1 MPEQHTD
8 RARKALIEA
17 KAEAARSG
25 RIEIGS
31 EYILYAILSVDG
43 SGAASLL
50 RDLNVKTGEM
60 RSHLRANMRHGPVS
74 SSIDRTSLTWSHRS
88 RAILADA
95 KTQASK
101 LGAVSIS
108 TEHLLLSLSRVDSG
122 SSAILF
128 QYGVSYDKLLEA
140 IKAAGSKR
148 GTEPEKATSALEYF
162 CRDLSLLGSESGLDP
177 VIGRSAEID
186 RVVQVLCRRKKSN
199 PVLLG
204 EPGVGKTAIVEGLA
218 LRILSGRIP
227 LPLYGKR
234 IMALDMASILAGTKY
249 RGQFEERL
257 KALLREIQE
266 DGNVILF
273 IDEVHSIVGAG
284 GAEGAIDAA
293 NLLKPALA
301 RGEFQCIGATTLDE
315 YRRRIEKDGALERR
329 FQPVPVDPPS
339 VDLTLEILEGLKA
352 RYQKHHNAIFSPESL
367 RSCAFLAHRY
377 ISGRHLPDK
386 AIDVMDESGARA
398 HARASS
404 PPESLIEL
412 HERLLD
418 LRNEMDTAADQRN
431 LGKVSKLH
439 EEVMQQEKA
448 LEDSRNKW
456 IESLPPVD
464 ISQDDVAAVVS
475 EMTGIPISRVGESE
489 TSRLSDLEDRIGESL
504 IGQEPAVKHIS
515 NAIRRSRV
523 GLRSNRRPTGC
534 FLFLGPS
541 GVGKTE
547 TARILAEQ
555 VFGDKNALIRIDMSE
570 YREGFSGSR
579 LVGAPPGYVG
589 YDDGG
594 QLTEKVRRRPY
605 SVVLLDEIEKAH
617 SDVYNML
624 LQVMDYGTMTDSYG
638 RKIDFSN
645 TIIIMT
651 GNLSQQGTGGTG
663 SVGFLRENSDPQS
676 ETAAVLSSARVLFP
690 PEFMNRLD
698 SVVVFNPLGMDDIRK
713 IVTMQ
718 LTEVLDRLLELDI
731 ELVIEN
737 EALDLLTESGFSR
750 EAGARHLR
758 RTIQRLLE
766 DPLTDM
772 LVSGELSG
780 GSKVSARRNGDILS
794 FTSRN
799 EERVHCP
806 AAEVNA

>member
-1 MPEQHTD
+1 MPEQYTD
-8 RARKALIEA
+8 RARRALAEA
-17 KAEAARSG
+17 KAEAARAG
-25 RIEIGS
+25 RKEVGS
-31 EYILYAILSVDG
+31 DFILYAILNVDG
-43 SGAASLL
+43 SGAAAVL
-50 RDLNVKTGEM
+50 RSMNVKIGEM
-60 RSHLRANMRHGPVS
+60 YSQIRANLRHGPAVS
-74 SSIDRTSLTWSHRS
+74 NADGTLLSWSRRS
-88 RAILADA
+88 QSILADA
-95 KTQASK
+95 GVQASR
-101 LGAVSIS
+101 LNAVSIS
-108 TEHLLLSLSRVDSG
+108 TEHLLLALSRIDS
-122 SSAILF
+122 SSAALLW
-128 QYGVSYDKLLEA
+128 QYGVSYEKLFEA
-140 IKAAGSKR
+140 VNAIGERLSSGA
-148 GTEPEKATSALEYF
+148 EKSTSALDYF
-162 CRDLSLLGSESGLDP
+162 CRDLTLLGVENQLDP
-177 VIGRSAEID
+177 VIGRTSEID

-199 PVLLG
+199 PVLIG

-218 LRILSGRIP
+218 QRILSGRVP

-257 KALLREIQE
+257 KALLKEIKK

-273 IDEVHSIVGAG
+273 IDEIHSIVGAG

-339 VDLTLEILEGLKA
+339 VELTLEILEGLKD
-352 RYQKHHNAIFSPESL
+352 RYQHHHNAVFSSRSL
-367 RSCAFLAHRY
+367 KCCAILANRY

-412 HERLLD
+412 HEKLSAMRRELD
-418 LRNEMDTAADQRN
+418 EAGDQRK
-431 LGKVSKLH
+431 LGQVSRLNSDIFRL
-439 EEVMQQEKA
+439 EKT
-448 LEDSRNKW
+448 LEDSRNDW
-456 IESLPPVD
+456 IKSLPPVE
-464 ISQDDVAAVVS
+464 ISQDDVAAVVA
-475 EMTGIPISRVGESE
+475 EMTGIPITRVGESE
-489 TSRLSDLEDRIGESL
+489 TARLADLEDRMAESI
-504 IGQEPAVKHIS
+504 IGQAPAVKLIA
-515 NAIRRSRV
+515 NAIRRGRV
-523 GLRSNRRPTGC
+523 GLHSNTRPTGC

-547 TARILAEQ
+547 TARVLAEQ

-624 LQVMDYGTMTDSYG
+624 LQVMDYGIMTDSYG

-651 GNLSQQGTGGTG
+651 GNLSHHGSGSGG
-663 SVGFLRENSDPQS
+663 SVGFLRENSDS
-676 ETAAVLSSARVLFP
+676 EASGILSAAKSLFP

-698 SVVVFNPLGMDDIRK
+698 SVIVFNSLSIDDIRA
-713 IVTMQ
+713 IVEMQ
-718 LTEVLDRLLELDI
+718 LKEIIDRLLELDI
-731 ELVIEN
+731 ELVMEN
-737 EALDLLTESGFSR
+737 EALDLLTESGYSR

-766 DPLTDM
+766 DPLTDL

-780 GSKVSARRNGDILS
+780 GRKVSARRSGDSLT
-794 FTSRN
+794 FTFVKKRSVKR
-799 EERVHCP
+799 P
-806 AAEVNA
+806 AVEVSV

>member
-1 MPEQHTD
+1 VPEQYTD
-8 RARKALIEA
+8 RARKALAEA

-25 RIEIGS
+25 RKEVGS
-31 EYILYAILSVDG
+31 EFILYATLNVDG
-43 SGAASLL
+43 SGAAAVL
-50 RDLNVKTGEM
+50 RSMNVKIGEM
-60 RSHLRANMRHGPVS
+60 YSQIKANLRHGPVVGNA
-74 SSIDRTSLTWSHRS
+74 DGTSLAWSKRS
-88 RAILADA
+88 QSILADA
-95 KTQASK
+95 RLQASK
-101 LGAVSIS
+101 LKAVLIS
-108 TEHLLLSLSRVDSG
+108 TEHLLLALSRIDSS
-122 SSAILF
+122 SSAFLW
-128 QYGVSYDKLLEA
+128 QYGVSYDKLFEA
-140 IKAAGSKR
+140 VKAMSDKLSSAR
-148 GTEPEKATSALEYF
+148 EKTTSALDYF
-162 CRDLSLLGSESGLDP
+162 CRDLTLLGSENRLDP
-177 VIGRSAEID
+177 VIGRAAEID
-186 RVVQVLCRRKKSN
+186 RIVQVLCRRKKSN

-218 LRILSGRIP
+218 LRILSGRVP

-234 IMALDMASILAGTKY
+234 IMALDMASILAGTKF

-257 KALLREIQE
+257 KALLKEIRQ

-284 GAEGAIDAA
+284 GAEGALDAA

-339 VDLTLEILEGLKA
+339 VEQTLEILEGLKD
-352 RYQKHHNAIFSPESL
+352 RYQRHHNALFSSDSL
-367 RSCAFLAHRY
+367 RCCAYLAHRY

-386 AIDVMDESGARA
+386 AIDVMDEAGARA

-404 PPESLIEL
+404 PPDSLMEL
-412 HERLLD
+412 HDKLLRLRRQLD
-418 LRNEMDTAADQRN
+418 EAGDNRK
-431 LGKVSKLH
+431 LGQVSELSIEIFRLEKV
-439 EEVMQQEKA
+439 
-448 LEDSRNKW
+448 LEDSRNNW

-464 ISQDDVAAVVS
+464 ISQDDVAAVVA
-475 EMTGIPISRVGESE
+475 EMTGIPITRVGESE
-489 TSRLSDLEDRIGESL
+489 TARLAGLEDRMTES
-504 IGQEPAVKHIS
+504 IVGQSHAIKHIA
-515 NAIRRSRV
+515 NAIRRGRV

-547 TARILAEQ
+547 TARVLAEQ
-555 VFGDKNALIRIDMSE
+555 VFGDKNALVRIDMSE

-624 LQVMDYGTMTDSYG
+624 LQVMDYGIMTDNYG

-651 GNLSQQGTGGTG
+651 GNLSHSSAG
-663 SVGFLRENSDPQS
+663 SAVGFSKENPES
-676 ETAAVLSSARVLFP
+676 EANGILKAAKTLFP

-698 SVVVFNPLGMDDIRK
+698 SVIVFNSLSMSDIRA
-713 IVTMQ
+713 IVEMQ
-718 LTEVLDRLLELDI
+718 LTEVYGRLQELDI
-731 ELVIEN
+731 ELVVEN

-758 RTIQRLLE
+758 RAIQRLLE

-772 LVSGELSG
+772 LVSRELSG
-780 GSKVSARRNGDILS
+780 GKEVSARRNGDVLS
-794 FTSRN
+794 FTLVNRAHAKESA
-799 EERVHCP
+799 V
-806 AAEVNA
+806 EVNA

>member
-1 MPEQHTD
+1 MPDSYTD

-17 KAEAARSG
+17 RAEAARAG
-25 RIEIGS
+25 RREIGS
-31 EYILYAILSVDG
+31 EFILYAVLSVDG
-43 SGAASLL
+43 SGASSLL
-50 RDLNVKTGEM
+50 RGLKVKTGEM
-60 RSHLRANMRHGPVS
+60 RSHLRSNLLSIRPVGQ
-74 SSIDRTSLTWSHRS
+74 IDRTSLTWSNRS
-88 RAILADA
+88 RAILAESRGQAA
-95 KTQASK
+95 KLDSD
-101 LGAVSIS
+101 VIS
-108 TEHLLLSLSRVDSG
+108 TEHFLLAMARIESG
-122 SSAILF
+122 ASAILR
-128 QYGVSYDKLLEA
+128 QYGVHYENLFEA
-140 IKAAGSKR
+140 VKASGSKNA
-148 GTEPEKATSALEYF
+148 GDPEKTTSALEYF
-162 CRDLSLLGSESGLDP
+162 CRDLTLLASEGTLDP
-177 VIGRSAEID
+177 VIGRSREID

-199 PVLLG
+199 PVLIG

-218 LRILSGRIP
+218 LRVLSGRVP

-234 IMALDMASILAGTKY
+234 IMALDMASVLAGTKY

-257 KALLREIQE
+257 KALLREIRE
-266 DGNVILF
+266 AGNVVLF

-329 FQPVPVDPPS
+329 FQPVPIDPPT
-339 VDLTLEILEGLKA
+339 VELTVEILNGLKD
-352 RYQKHHNAIFSPESL
+352 RYQRHHNSVFSEDTLRNCAI
-367 RSCAFLAHRY
+367 LAHRY

-412 HERLLD
+412 HDRLVD
-418 LRNEMDTAADQRN
+418 LRKEADKAAGERN
-431 LGKVSKLH
+431 LRAVAEFG
-439 EEVMQQEKA
+439 EEISRLERA
-448 LEDSRNKW
+448 LEESRNHW
-456 IESLPPVD
+456 IESLPPTEISLDD
-464 ISQDDVAAVVS
+464 ITAVVS

-489 TSRLSDLEDRIGESL
+489 MAKLAGLEKRMSKSI
-504 IGQEPAVKHIS
+504 IGQEAALNHIAG
-515 NAIRRSRV
+515 AIRRSRV
-523 GLRSNRRPTGC
+523 GLRSRTRPTGC

-555 VFGDKNALIRIDMSE
+555 VFGDVHSLIRIDMSE

-594 QLTEKVRRRPY
+594 QLTEKVRRKPY

-624 LQVMDYGTMTDSYG
+624 LQVMDYGNMTDNYG

-651 GNLSQQGTGGTG
+651 ANLSQSKFGGST
-663 SVGFLRENSDPQS
+663 VGFLREDGEADS
-676 ETAAVLSSARVLFP
+676 EAVLASARALFP

-698 SVVVFNPLGMDDIRK
+698 ASVVYNPLKVEDIKQIVDIQLDDVR
-713 IVTMQ
+713 
-718 LTEVLDRLLELDI
+718 ERLVELRI
-731 ELVIEN
+731 KLMVEP
-737 EALDLLTESGFSR
+737 EALDLLAETGYSR

-772 LVSGELSG
+772 LISGELTAG
-780 GSKVSARRNGDILS
+780 CTISARRNGSSLS
-794 FTSRN
+794 FSL
-799 EERVHCP
+799 EC
-806 AAEVNA
+806 AENISSQPTEVSV

>member
-1 MPEQHTD
+1 MPEQYTD
-8 RARKALIEA
+8 RARRALAEA
-17 KAEAARSG
+17 KIEAARAG
-25 RIEIGS
+25 RKEVGS
-31 EYILYAILSVDG
+31 EFILYAILNVDG
-43 SGAASLL
+43 SGAAAVL
-50 RDLNVKTGEM
+50 RSMNVKIGEM
-60 RSHLRANMRHGPVS
+60 YSQIRANLRHGPVVS
-74 SSIDRTSLTWSHRS
+74 NADGTSLSWSKRS
-88 RAILADA
+88 QSILADA
-95 KTQASK
+95 QVQASR
-101 LGAVSIS
+101 LNAVSIS
-108 TEHLLLSLSRVDSG
+108 TEHLLLALSRIDSS
-122 SSAILF
+122 SSAFLW
-128 QYGVSYDKLLEA
+128 QYGVSYDKLFEA
-140 IKAAGSKR
+140 VSAIGERLSSGA
-148 GTEPEKATSALEYF
+148 EKTTASALDFF
-162 CRDLSLLGSESGLDP
+162 CRDLTLLGSENQLDP
-177 VIGRSAEID
+177 VIGRTSEID

-199 PVLLG
+199 PVLIG

-218 LRILSGRIP
+218 QRILSGRVP

-257 KALLREIQE
+257 KALLKEIRK
-266 DGNVILF
+266 DGNVVLF
-273 IDEVHSIVGAG
+273 IDEIHSIVGAG

-339 VDLTLEILEGLKA
+339 VELTLEILEGLKD
-352 RYQKHHNAIFSPESL
+352 RYQRHHNAVFSSESL
-367 RSCAFLAHRY
+367 KCCAILANRF

-412 HERLLD
+412 HEKLLKMRRELD
-418 LRNEMDTAADQRN
+418 EAGDQRK
-431 LGKVSKLH
+431 LGQVSRLTSDIFRL
-439 EEVMQQEKA
+439 EKT
-448 LEDSRNKW
+448 LEDSRNNW
-456 IESLPPVD
+456 IISLPPVE
-464 ISQDDVAAVVS
+464 ISQDDVAAVVA
-475 EMTGIPISRVGESE
+475 EMTGIPITRVGESE
-489 TSRLSDLEDRIGESL
+489 TARLADLEDRMAESI
-504 IGQEPAVKHIS
+504 IGQAPVVKHIA
-515 NAIRRSRV
+515 NAIRRGRV
-523 GLRSNRRPTGC
+523 GLRSNTRPTGC

-547 TARILAEQ
+547 TARVLAEQ
-555 VFGDKNALIRIDMSE
+555 VFGDKNALVRIDMSE

-651 GNLSQQGTGGTG
+651 GNLSHHSSGSGG
-663 SVGFLRENSDPQS
+663 SVGFLRENSDS
-676 ETAAVLSSARVLFP
+676 EASGILNAAKSLFP

-698 SVVVFNPLGMDDIRK
+698 RVVVFNSLSMDDIRA
-713 IVTMQ
+713 IVEMQ
-718 LTEVLDRLLELDI
+718 LKEIIDRLLELNI
-731 ELVIEN
+731 ELVMEN
-737 EALDLLTESGFSR
+737 EALDLLAESGYSR

-766 DPLTDM
+766 DPLTDL

-780 GSKVSARRNGDILS
+780 GRKISARRSGDSLA
-794 FTSRN
+794 FTFVKK
-799 EERVHCP
+799 RVVKRP
-806 AAEVNA
+806 AVEVSV

>member
-17 KAEAARSG
+17 RAEAARSG
-25 RIEIGS
+25 RREIGS
-31 EYILYAILSVDG
+31 EFILYAILNIDG
-43 SGAASLL
+43 SGAAALL
-50 RDLNVKTGEM
+50 RSLSAKTGEM
-60 RSHLRANMRHGPVS
+60 RSQLRANLRLGPAS
-74 SSIDRTSLTWSHRS
+74 SVTDRTNLTWSHRS
-88 RAILADA
+88 RSILADA
-95 KTQASK
+95 KIQAAK
-101 LGAVSIS
+101 LNAVSIS
-108 TEHLLLSLSRVDSG
+108 TEHLLLALSRIDSG
-122 SSAILF
+122 ASALLW
-128 QYGVSYDKLLEA
+128 QYGVSYDKLFDT
-140 IKAAGSKR
+140 IKASGDRRSSEK
-148 GTEPEKATSALEYF
+148 EKATSALDYF
-162 CRDLSLLGSESGLDP
+162 CRDLTLLGSENGLDP

-199 PVLLG
+199 PVLIG

-218 LRILSGRIP
+218 LRILSGRVP
-227 LPLYGKR
+227 LPIYGKR
-234 IMALDMASILAGTKY
+234 IMALDMASILAGTKF

-257 KALLREIQE
+257 KALLREIRE

-273 IDEVHSIVGAG
+273 IDEIHSIVGAG

-329 FQPVPVDPPS
+329 FQPIPVDPPS
-339 VDLTLEILEGLKA
+339 VELTLEILEGLKD
-352 RYQKHHNAIFSPESL
+352 RYQRHHNAIFPTESL
-367 RSCAFLAHRY
+367 KSCAILAHRY

-412 HERLLD
+412 HDRLLN
-418 LRNEMDTAADQRN
+418 LRREVDTAGDKRN
-431 LGKVSKLH
+431 LGEVSRLSD
-439 EEVMQQEKA
+439 EVLRLEKA
-448 LEDSRNKW
+448 LEDSRNHW
-456 IESLPPVD
+456 IDSLPPVK
-464 ISQDDVAAVVS
+464 ISQDDVAAVVA

-489 TSRLSDLEDRIGESL
+489 TSRLSDLEDRKGGSI
-504 IGQEPAVKHIS
+504 IGQAPAVKHIA

-547 TARILAEQ
+547 TARVLAEQ

-624 LQVMDYGTMTDSYG
+624 LQIMDYGTLTDGYG
-638 RKIDFSN
+638 RRIDFSN

-651 GNLSQQGTGGTG
+651 GNLSQRTVGGSGT
-663 SVGFLRENSDPQS
+663 VGFLRENSES
-676 ETAAVLSSARVLFP
+676 EANSILNAARSLFP

-698 SVVVFNPLGMDDIRK
+698 SVIIYNSLSKDNIRT
-713 IVTMQ
+713 IVEIQ
-718 LTEVLDRLLELDI
+718 LTEILDRLRELDI
-731 ELVIEN
+731 ELVIEK

-766 DPLTDM
+766 DPLTDL
-772 LVSGELSG
+772 LVSGELSR
-780 GSKVSARRNGDILS
+780 GSKVSARRNGDVLS
-794 FTSRN
+794 FTSVK
-799 EERVHCP
+799 EEKINCP
-806 AAEVNA
+806 AVEVNV

>member
-1 MPEQHTD
+1 MPEQYTD

-17 KAEAARSG
+17 RAEAARSG
-25 RIEIGS
+25 RREIGS
-31 EYILYAILSVDG
+31 EFILYAILSIDG
-43 SGAASLL
+43 SGAAALL
-50 RDLNVKTGEM
+50 RGLGVKTGEM
-60 RSHLRANMRHGPVS
+60 RSHLRANLRNGPVS
-74 SSIDRTSLTWSHRS
+74 SSIDRTNLTWSPRS
-88 RAILADA
+88 RSILADA
-95 KTQASK
+95 KTQAAK
-101 LGAVSIS
+101 LDAVSIS
-108 TEHLLLSLSRVDSG
+108 SEHLLLALARIDSG
-122 SSAILF
+122 SSALLW
-128 QYGVSYDKLLEA
+128 QYGVNYDKLQEA
-140 IKAAGSKR
+140 VKAAGNKR
-148 GTEPEKATSALEYF
+148 SPEPEKATSALEYF
-162 CRDLSLLGSESGLDP
+162 CRDLTLLGSEGGLDP
-177 VIGRSAEID
+177 VIGRSSEID
-186 RVVQVLCRRKKSN
+186 RIVQVLCRRKKSN
-199 PVLLG
+199 PVLIG

-218 LRILSGRIP
+218 LRILTGRVP

-234 IMALDMASILAGTKY
+234 IMALDMASVLAGTKY

-257 KALLREIQE
+257 KALLREIRK

-339 VDLTLEILEGLKA
+339 VELTLEILEGLKD
-352 RYQKHHNAIFSPESL
+352 RYQQHHNAVFPPESL
-367 RSCAFLAHRY
+367 KSCAILAHRY

-412 HERLLD
+412 HDRLFAMRYAVD
-418 LRNEMDTAADQRN
+418 AAGEKRN
-431 LGKVSKLH
+431 LKEVSRLS
-439 EEVMQQEKA
+439 EEVLRLEKA
-448 LEDSRNKW
+448 LEDSRNHW
-456 IESLPPVD
+456 IDSLPPVE
-464 ISQDDVAAVVS
+464 ISQDDVAAVVA

-489 TSRLSDLEDRIGESL
+489 TVRLADLEDRMTRGIV
-504 IGQEPAVKHIS
+504 GQEPAIKLIA

-523 GLRSNRRPTGC
+523 GLRSDRRPTGC

-589 YDDGG
+589 YNDGG

-651 GNLSQQGTGGTG
+651 GNLSHHSTG
-663 SVGFLRENSDPQS
+663 SSGTVGFLRDNPES
-676 ETAAVLSSARVLFP
+676 EATAVLDSARSLFP

-698 SVVVFNPLGMDDIRK
+698 SVIVFNSLGMDDIRK
-713 IVTMQ
+713 IVKMQ
-718 LTEVLDRLLELDI
+718 LAEILARLQELDI

-737 EALDLLTESGFSR
+737 EALDLLAESGFSR

-766 DPLTDM
+766 DPLTDL

-780 GSKVSARRNGDILS
+780 GRKVSARRNGDILS
-794 FTSRN
+794 FASAD
-799 EERVHCP
+799 EERVHCS
-806 AAEVNA
+806 AVEVNV

>member
-17 KAEAARSG
+17 RAEAARSG
-25 RIEIGS
+25 RREIGS
-31 EYILYAILSVDG
+31 EFILYAILNVDG
-43 SGAASLL
+43 SGAAALL
-50 RDLNVKTGEM
+50 RSLNVKTGEM
-60 RSHLRANMRHGPVS
+60 GSQLRANLRHGPIAGN
-74 SSIDRTSLTWSHRS
+74 IDRTNLTWSHRCRS
-88 RAILADA
+88 ILADA
-95 KTQASK
+95 KVQASK
-101 LGAVSIS
+101 LNSVSIS
-108 TEHLLLSLSRVDSG
+108 TEHLLLALARIDSG
-122 SSAILF
+122 SSALLW
-128 QYGVSYDKLLEA
+128 QYGVNYDKLFDAL
-140 IKAAGSKR
+140 KASGEKR
-148 GTEPEKATSALEYF
+148 GTVQEKATSALDYF
-162 CRDLSLLGSESGLDP
+162 CRNLTLIGSENGLDP
-177 VIGRSAEID
+177 VIGRSREID
-186 RVVQVLCRRKKSN
+186 RIVQVLCRRKKSN
-199 PVLLG
+199 PVLIG

-218 LRILSGRIP
+218 LRILSGRVP

-257 KALLREIQE
+257 KALLREIRE
-266 DGNVILF
+266 DGNVVLF
-273 IDEVHSIVGAG
+273 IDEIHSIVGAG

-315 YRRRIEKDGALERR
+315 YRKIEKDGALERR
-329 FQPVPVDPPS
+329 FQSVPVDPPS
-339 VDLTLEILEGLKA
+339 VELTQEILEGLKE
-352 RYQKHHNAIFSPESL
+352 RYQRHHNAIFSPESL
-367 RSCAFLAHRY
+367 RNCVILANRY
-377 ISGRHLPDK
+377 ITGRHLPDK

-404 PPESLIEL
+404 PPESLINL
-412 HERLLD
+412 HDRLLEMRRD
-418 LRNEMDTAADQRN
+418 MDTAGEKKN
-431 LGKVSKLH
+431 L
-439 EEVMQQEKA
+439 EEVSRLGEEVARLEKA
-448 LEDSRNKW
+448 LESSRGHW

-464 ISQDDVAAVVS
+464 ITQDDVAAVVA

-489 TSRLSDLEDRIGESL
+489 TARLSSLEDRMSGSI
-504 IGQEPAVKHIS
+504 IGQDQAIKHIA
-515 NAIRRSRV
+515 NAIRRGRV
-523 GLRSNRRPTGC
+523 GLRNNRRPTGC

-555 VFGDKNALIRIDMSE
+555 VFGDKNSLIRIDMSE

-594 QLTEKVRRRPY
+594 QLTERVRRRPY

-651 GNLSQQGTGGTG
+651 GNLTKNRGGNSA
-663 SVGFLRENSDPQS
+663 SVGFLREDS
-676 ETAAVLSSARVLFP
+676 ESEASAIHNAAKSLFP
-690 PEFMNRLD
+690 LEFMNRLD
-698 SVVVFNPLGMDDIRK
+698 SVIVYNSLSMDDIK
-713 IVTMQ
+713 TIVKMQ
-718 LTEVLDRLLELDI
+718 LTEVLERLLELDI
-731 ELVIEN
+731 ELVIES
-737 EALDLLTESGFSR
+737 EALDLLSENGFSR
-750 EAGARHLR
+750 DAGARHLR

-766 DPLTDM
+766 DPLIDL

-780 GSKVSARRNGDILS
+780 GEKVSARRNGDVLS
-794 FTSRN
+794 FSSLN
-799 EERVHCP
+799 EEKVNNP
-806 AAEVNA
+806 AVEVNV

>member
-1 MPEQHTD
+1 LPEQYTD

-17 KAEAARSG
+17 RAEAARSG
-25 RIEIGS
+25 KREIGS
-31 EYILYAILSVDG
+31 EFILYAVLSVDG

-50 RDLNVKTGEM
+50 RNLGVKTGEM
-60 RSHLRANMRHGPVS
+60 RSHLRANLRTAPS
-74 SSIDRTSLTWSHRS
+74 SGSIDRTNLTWSHRS
-88 RAILADA
+88 RTILAEA
-95 KTQASK
+95 AIQATK
-101 LGAVSIS
+101 LDSVSIS
-108 TEHLLLSLSRVDSG
+108 TEHLLLALAKIDSG
-122 SSAILF
+122 SSGVLW
-128 QYGVSYDKLLEA
+128 QYGVSYDKLFETM
-140 IKAAGSKR
+140 KTAGSKGAGEAESAR
-148 GTEPEKATSALEYF
+148 SALEYF
-162 CRDLSLLGSESGLDP
+162 CRDLTLLASEGGLDP
-177 VIGRSAEID
+177 VIGRASEID
-186 RVVQVLCRRKKSN
+186 RIVQVLCRRKKSN
-199 PVLLG
+199 PVLIG

-218 LRILSGRIP
+218 LRILSGRVP

-234 IMALDMASILAGTKY
+234 IMAMDMASVLAGTKY

-257 KALLREIQE
+257 KTLLKEVR
-266 DGNVILF
+266 DAGNVILF

-339 VDLTLEILEGLKA
+339 VELTVEILNGLKD
-352 RYQKHHNAIFSPESL
+352 RYQRHHNAIYSEKSL
-367 RSCAFLAHRY
+367 RSCAILAHRY

-404 PPESLIEL
+404 PPESLIQL
-412 HERLLD
+412 HDQLLS
-418 LRNEMDTAADQRN
+418 LRREADIAAEQRN
-431 LGKVSKLH
+431 LGKVSTLN
-439 EEVMQQEKA
+439 EEVFRLEKA
-448 LEDSRNKW
+448 LEESRNHW
-456 IESLPPVD
+456 IDSLPPTE
-464 ISQDDVAAVVS
+464 ISQDDIASVVS
-475 EMTGIPISRVGESE
+475 VMTGIPISRVGESE
-489 TSRLSDLEDRIGESL
+489 MTRLADLEVRMSES
-504 IGQEPAVKHIS
+504 IVGQESAVKHIA

-523 GLRSNRRPTGC
+523 GLRSSSRPTGC

-555 VFGDKNALIRIDMSE
+555 VFGDRHALIRIDMSE

-624 LQVMDYGTMTDSYG
+624 LQVMDYGNMTDSYG

-651 GNLSQQGTGGTG
+651 GNLSPRSSGSGGT
-663 SVGFLRENSDPQS
+663 VGFQRENPDSVAS
-676 ETAAVLSSARVLFP
+676 AILSSAKAMFP

-698 SVVVFNPLGMDDIRK
+698 SVIVYNSLSMDDIKK
-713 IVTMQ
+713 IVKMQ
-718 LTEVLDRLLELDI
+718 LSEVLERLKELDI
-731 ELVIEN
+731 ELVIEK
-737 EALDLLTESGFSR
+737 EALDLLAESGFSSD
-750 EAGARHLR
+750 AGARHLR

-766 DPLTDM
+766 DPLTDL

-780 GSKVSARRNGDILS
+780 GREVSARRNGDTLS
-794 FTSRN
+794 FTTVN
-799 EERVHCP
+799 EMNVPSH
-806 AAEVNA
+806 AAEVNV

>member
-1 MPEQHTD
+1 MPEQYTD

-17 KAEAARSG
+17 RAEAARSG
-25 RIEIGS
+25 RREIGS
-31 EYILYAILSVDG
+31 EFILYAILSIDG
-43 SGAASLL
+43 SGAAALL
-50 RDLNVKTGEM
+50 RSLGVKTGEM
-60 RSHLRANMRHGPVS
+60 RSHLRANLRNGPAS
-74 SSIDRTSLTWSHRS
+74 SNIDRTNLTWSPRS
-88 RAILADA
+88 RSILADA
-95 KTQASK
+95 KIQSAK
-101 LGAVSIS
+101 LDAVSIS
-108 TEHLLLSLSRVDSG
+108 SEHLLLALARIDSG
-122 SSAILF
+122 SSALLW
-128 QYGVSYDKLLEA
+128 QYAVNYDKLLEA
-140 IKAAGSKR
+140 IKAAGNKR
-148 GTEPEKATSALEYF
+148 SSEPEKATSALEYF
-162 CRDLSLLGSESGLDP
+162 CRDLTLLGLESGLDP
-177 VIGRSAEID
+177 VIGRSSEID
-186 RVVQVLCRRKKSN
+186 RIVQVLCRRKKSN
-199 PVLLG
+199 PVLIG

-218 LRILSGRIP
+218 MRVLSGRVP

-257 KALLREIQE
+257 KVLLREIRN

-339 VDLTLEILEGLKA
+339 VELTLEILEGLKD
-352 RYQKHHNAIFSPESL
+352 RYQRHHNAVFSSESL
-367 RSCAFLAHRY
+367 RSCAILANRY

-412 HERLLD
+412 HDRLLNMRRD
-418 LRNEMDTAADQRN
+418 LDSAGDQRN
-431 LGKVSKLH
+431 LGKVSRLG
-439 EEVMQQEKA
+439 EEVLRLEKA
-448 LEDSRNKW
+448 LADSRSHW
-456 IESLPPVD
+456 IDSLPPTE

-489 TSRLSDLEDRIGESL
+489 TARLADLEDRMTGSI
-504 IGQEPAVKHIS
+504 IGQEPAIKQIA

-523 GLRSNRRPTGC
+523 GLRSSRRPTGC

-579 LVGAPPGYVG
+579 LVGAPPGYIG

-638 RKIDFSN
+638 RRIDFSN

-651 GNLSQQGTGGTG
+651 GNLSHNSTG
-663 SVGFLRENSDPQS
+663 SSGTVGFLREDS
-676 ETAAVLSSARVLFP
+676 ESESIAIINSARSLFP

-698 SVVVFNPLGMDDIRK
+698 SVIVFNSLSMDGIRK
-713 IVTMQ
+713 IVEMQ
-718 LTEVLDRLLELDI
+718 LAEILVRLHELDI
-731 ELVIEN
+731 ELVVEN
-737 EALDLLTESGFSR
+737 EALDLLAESGFSR

-766 DPLTDM
+766 DPLTDL

-780 GSKVSARRNGDILS
+780 GRKVSARRNGDVLS
-794 FTSRN
+794 FTSVN
-799 EERVHCP
+799 EEKVHCS
-806 AAEVNA
+806 AVEMNV

>member
-17 KAEAARSG
+17 RAEAARSG
-25 RIEIGS
+25 RREIGS
-31 EYILYAILSVDG
+31 EFILYAILSIDG
-43 SGAASLL
+43 SGAATLL
-50 RDLNVKTGEM
+50 RSLNIKTGEM
-60 RSHLRANMRHGPVS
+60 LSQLRANLRHGPVS
-74 SSIDRTSLTWSHRS
+74 GNSVDRTNLTWSHRS
-88 RAILADA
+88 RSILADA
-95 KTQASK
+95 KVQAAK
-101 LGAVSIS
+101 LNAVSIS
-108 TEHLLLSLSRVDSG
+108 TEHLLLALSRIDSG
-122 SSAILF
+122 SSAMLW
-128 QYGVSYDKLLEA
+128 QYGVNYDKLFDTL
-140 IKAAGSKR
+140 KALGDKR
-148 GTEPEKATSALEYF
+148 PSEQEKVTSALDYF
-162 CRDLSLLGSESGLDP
+162 CRDLTLLGSESGLDP

-199 PVLLG
+199 PVLIG

-218 LRILSGRIP
+218 LRILSGRVP

-257 KALLREIQE
+257 KILLREIKE

-273 IDEVHSIVGAG
+273 IDEIHTIVGAG

-339 VDLTLEILEGLKA
+339 VELTVEILEGLKD
-352 RYQKHHNAIFSPESL
+352 RYQRHHNAIFPSESL
-367 RSCAFLAHRY
+367 KNCAILAHRY

-404 PPESLIEL
+404 PPESLILL
-412 HERLLD
+412 HDRLLD
-418 LRNEMDTAADQRN
+418 MKHGVDAAGDKRN
-431 LGKVSKLH
+431 LGEVSRLT
-439 EEVMQQEKA
+439 EEVLRLEKA
-448 LEDSRNKW
+448 LEDSRNHW
-456 IESLPPVD
+456 IESLPPVE
-464 ISQDDVAAVVS
+464 ISQDDVAAVVA

-489 TSRLSDLEDRIGESL
+489 TTRLSDLEDRMAKSL
-504 IGQEPAVKHIS
+504 IGQAPAIKQIA
-515 NAIRRSRV
+515 NAIRRARV

-617 SDVYNML
+617 ADVYNML

-651 GNLSQQGTGGTG
+651 GNLSQRSIGSSGT
-663 SVGFLRENSDPQS
+663 VGFLRENSDS
-676 ETAAVLSSARVLFP
+676 ETDAILNAARSLFP

-698 SVVVFNPLGMDDIRK
+698 SVIVYNSLSRDDIRK
-713 IVTMQ
+713 IVEMQ
-718 LTEVLDRLLELDI
+718 LTEILERLLELDI
-731 ELVIEN
+731 ELEIEN

-766 DPLTDM
+766 DPLTDL

-780 GSKVSARRNGDILS
+780 GRKVSARRNGDVLS
-794 FTSRN
+794 FTSVN
-799 EERVHCP
+799 EEKVNCP
-806 AAEVNA
+806 AVEVNV

>member
-1 MPEQHTD
+1 MPDKYTD

-17 KAEAARSG
+17 RAEAARAG
-25 RIEIGS
+25 RSEIGS
-31 EYILYAILSVDG
+31 EFILFAILSVDG
-43 SGAASLL
+43 SGASSLL
-50 RDLNVKTGEM
+50 RSLKVKTGEM
-60 RSHLRANMRHGPVS
+60 RSHLRSNLLAVRPS
-74 SSIDRTSLTWSHRS
+74 AQIDRTSLTWSNRA
-88 RAILADA
+88 RAILAESRAQAA
-95 KTQASK
+95 KLDSE
-101 LGAVSIS
+101 VVS
-108 TEHLLLSLSRVDSG
+108 TEHFLLAMARIESG
-122 SSAILF
+122 ASVLLR
-128 QYGVSYDKLLEA
+128 QYGVDHEKLFEA
-140 IKAAGSKR
+140 MRAAGNRRTS
-148 GTEPEKATSALEYF
+148 ESEKATSALEYF
-162 CRDLSLLGSESGLDP
+162 CRDLTLLASEGTLDP
-177 VIGRSAEID
+177 VIGRKREID

-199 PVLLG
+199 PVLIG

-218 LRILSGRIP
+218 LRVLSGRVP

-234 IMALDMASILAGTKY
+234 IMAMDMASVLAGTKY

-257 KALLREIQE
+257 KALLREVKE
-266 DGNVILF
+266 VGNVVLF

-329 FQPVPVDPPS
+329 FQPVPIDPPT
-339 VDLTLEILEGLKA
+339 VELTVEILNGLKD
-352 RYQKHHNAIFSPESL
+352 RYQRHHNSIFSQDTL
-367 RSCAFLAHRY
+367 RNCAILAHRY

-404 PPESLIEL
+404 PPESLIRL
-412 HERLLD
+412 HDRLVD
-418 LRNEMDTAADQRN
+418 LRKEADRAAGERN
-431 LGKVSKLH
+431 LRLVTELGDEIARL
-439 EEVMQQEKA
+439 EKA
-448 LEDSRNKW
+448 LEESRSHW
-456 IESLPPVD
+456 IESLPPTAISLDD
-464 ISQDDVAAVVS
+464 ITAVVS

-489 TSRLSDLEDRIGESL
+489 MSKLAGLEKRMSESI
-504 IGQEPAVKHIS
+504 IGQGTALNHIAG
-515 NAIRRSRV
+515 AIRRSRV
-523 GLRSNRRPTGC
+523 GLRSRTRPTGC

-555 VFGDKNALIRIDMSE
+555 VFGDVHSLIRIDMSE

-594 QLTEKVRRRPY
+594 QLTEKVRRKPY
-605 SVVLLDEIEKAH
+605 SVVLLDEIDKAH

-624 LQVMDYGTMTDSYG
+624 LQVMDYGNMTDNYG

-651 GNLSQQGTGGTG
+651 ANLSSNPNGGST
-663 SVGFLRENSDPQS
+663 VGFLRDSGDTGS
-676 ETAAVLSSARVLFP
+676 SSALAAARSTFP
-690 PEFMNRLD
+690 PEFLNRLD
-698 SVVVFNPLGMDDIRK
+698 AVVVYNPLTVDDIK
-713 IVTMQ
+713 QIVEIQ
-718 LTEVLDRLLELDI
+718 LKDVHERLEELSITLKLEP
-731 ELVIEN
+731 
-737 EALDLLTESGFSR
+737 EALDLLADSGFSAD
-750 EAGARHLR
+750 AGARHLR

-772 LVSGELSG
+772 LISGELAG
-780 GSKVSARRNGDILS
+780 GRSVNARRNGDTLS
-794 FTSRN
+794 FVMESPENVLT
-799 EERVHCP
+799 ETT
-806 AAEVNA
+806 EVNV